1 MWNKQRCREAL
12 RTLMKKPWMLLA
24 GVLGVVLLLAGALG
38 AGKKSSG
45 EVTAAG
51 SESDAYRHALEGQ
64 IADALATVDG
74 VGRARVVL
82 TLETGEQLLYE
93 GGKKVGSVP
102 PRVLGAVV
110 ICEGGGADRVK
121 REVTDIV
128 SALCH
133 LPANRIHVARMD

>member
-1 MWNKQRCREAL
+1 MWNKQRCRDAL
-12 RTLMKKPWMLLA
+12 RALMKKPWMLLA
-24 GVLGVVLLLAGALG
+24 GVLGVALLLAGALG

-45 EVTAAG
+45 EETAAG